1 MSDDPQNVETGL
13 DKASETFEVGGTPEE
28 GLADVSDEN
37 AQLRKACRLITAAKT
52 LREQNGYHTAIVE
65 LAFGAIERSFEFYA
79 IAMGGDSVRDFM
91 DHEYA
96 YRRVFELG
104 AVSSEMKE
112 DFQALY
118 NENRAASYYS
128 GRTVTAEQAEAM
140 LALAVESHEFLRD
153 HPRSHFGCLCE

>member
-1 MSDDPQNVETGL
+1 MSNDPQSVEVAL
-13 DKASETFEVGGTPEE
+13 DEASGTFEVGGTPEE
-28 GLADVSDEN
+28 GLDDVSDEK
-37 AQLRKACRLITAAKT
+37 AQLRKACRLIAAAET

-79 IAMGGDSVRDFM
+79 ITMSVDSVRDFM
-91 DHEYA
+91 DHEYD

-104 AVSSEMKE
+104 AASSEMKE

-128 GRTVTAEQAEAM
+128 GRAVTAEQAEAM
-140 LALAVESHEFLRD
+140 LALAVEAHEFLRD
-153 HPRSHFGCLCE
+153 HPRTHFGCLCE

>member
-1 MSDDPQNVETGL
+1 MSDDPKNVEVAL
-13 DKASETFEVGGTPEE
+13 DGASETFEIGGTPEA
-28 GLADVSDEN
+28 GLADVSDEK
-37 AQLRKACRLITAAKT
+37 AQLRKACRLIAAAET
-52 LREQNGYHTAIVE
+52 LRRQNGYHTAVVE

-79 IAMGGDSVRDFM
+79 IAMSDDSVRDFM

-104 AVSSEMKE
+104 AVSSTMKE

-128 GRTVTAEQAEAM
+128 GRAVTAEQAEAM
-140 LALAVESHEFLRD
+140 LALAVETHEFLRD
-153 HPRSHFGCLCE
+153 HPREHFGCLCE